1 MKSDSVDAGGTA
13 VVQFNNG
20 KILMDYSTMINVK
33 AKAA

>member
-13 VVQFNNG
+13 VVSLNTG
-20 KILMDYSTMINVK
+20 TTLMDYSTMINVK

>member
-13 VVQFNNG
+13 VVQLNTGN
-20 KILMDYSTMINVK
+20 IIMDYSTMINVK